1 MTAAPSFDRR
11 SLSFALMS
19 LGLLAACEGPGRPES
34 PELQSFR
41 MPSQRTPL
49 PSVSRSIELY
59 TATGNVHVHRS
70 SSNALHTQLTICA
83 SDLEQAEAWARL
95 CAITPRID
103 KEERIQIELDR
114 PAEVPFAHI
123 GADLALQLR
132 SGQDLRLRSHSGL
145 LDTSDYRARSLDLT
159 TQTGSIR
166 VGATE
171 RELRFRTRSGEIELL
186 GAFGTARGQSETGPV
201 DVREAKPGAELDFH
215 TKSGLCILRLPEGLP
230 ALIEFET
237 LSGRIAPEIPILRER
252 RGEASRGRQGYQRW
266 SIVIEGARIRE
277 GARPFRAR
285 IKSESGFL
293 RLVRAAALS
302 GDPAPSRASATA
314 SARAAPPRE

>member
-1 MTAAPSFDRR
+1 MTAALSFDRR
-11 SLSFALMS
+11 CLSFALMS
-19 LGLLAACEGPGRPES
+19 FGLLAACEGPGRPES

-41 MPSQRTPL
+41 MPSQQTPL

-166 VGATE
+166 DRRNRAGAALPNAQ
-171 RELRFRTRSGEIELL
+171 RRDR
-186 GAFGTARGQSETGPV
+186 TARGRSGRHA
-201 DVREAKPGAELDFH
+201 VRARRDRSTFAKPSPGPSWISTPSPGFASCGCRKAF
-215 TKSGLCILRLPEGLP
+215 
-230 ALIEFET
+230 
-237 LSGRIAPEIPILRER
+237 R
-252 RGEASRGRQGYQRW
+252 R
-266 SIVIEGARIRE
+266 
-277 GARPFRAR
+277 
-285 IKSESGFL
+285 
-293 RLVRAAALS
+293 
-302 GDPAPSRASATA
+302 
-314 SARAAPPRE
+314 